1 MSWLDLHMHS
11 SESMD
16 GEFSPEEVVSIAK
29 KAGVMVMAIC
39 DHNITTGVKRGVE
52 AAKNAGITCIPAVEL
67 DTQCGGRNFH
77 IIGYGIDPEQE
88 ALAKFG
94 EKTRRQKEQNGKKR
108 MTKMREMGFFFEEK
122 EVLHYAKQGN
132 IIIANIFQAI
142 LEDERNL
149 GNPLV
154 EKYRNHDMPGVDFF
168 WENCSKPGSAGFVA
182 EGNLPAEEGIQCI
195 KAAGGIPVL
204 AHPGANMGENA
215 ELFQK
220 LVEAGIE
227 GVEVFCSYHQNQ
239 EDVFYTKMAKKYELL
254 ITQGSDFHGKLKPQI
269 QPGSIVSGMEEE
281 IYKKLCERM
290 ERQGKTDET

>member
-108 MTKMREMGFFFEEK
+108 MTKMREMGFFSKKKRYFTMQNRE
-122 EVLHYAKQGN
+122 
-132 IIIANIFQAI
+132 I
-142 LEDERNL
+142 LSLRISFRRFL
-149 GNPLV
+149 KMSGI
-154 EKYRNHDMPGVDFF
+154 
-168 WENCSKPGSAGFVA
+168 WEI
-182 EGNLPAEEGIQCI
+182 LW
-195 KAAGGIPVL
+195 
-204 AHPGANMGENA
+204 
-215 ELFQK
+215 
-220 LVEAGIE
+220 
-227 GVEVFCSYHQNQ
+227 
-239 EDVFYTKMAKKYELL
+239 
-254 ITQGSDFHGKLKPQI
+254 
-269 QPGSIVSGMEEE
+269 
-281 IYKKLCERM
+281 
-290 ERQGKTDET
+290 